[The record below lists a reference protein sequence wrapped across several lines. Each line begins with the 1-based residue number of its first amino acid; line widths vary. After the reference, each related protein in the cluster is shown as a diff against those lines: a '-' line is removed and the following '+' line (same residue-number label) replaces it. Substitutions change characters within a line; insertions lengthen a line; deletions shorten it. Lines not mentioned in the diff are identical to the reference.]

1 MNLDKL
7 RFDPPQGGVRVL
19 QAWAA
24 LGALTLVAGALFVPE
39 RVWPN
44 LLLASYFII
53 GMGLAGAFFVALQYV
68 SGAGWSTAL
77 RRIPE
82 SMSMLLPVGAIGL
95 ALVIFFRPSLYPWTG
110 ASGAE
115 VEALHGFKRLWLNL
129 PFFIGRSAVY
139 LLAWSLLALAIVRT
153 SRRQDEDGDPSHTR
167 RNERLSAVFLVVFGA
182 TFWLAS
188 YDWIMSLEP
197 HWYST
202 IFGIYNFAGLFLGG
216 LAAII
221 VLAVWLERLGAL
233 RHILTQDHLHDLGRL
248 LFAFSTF
255 WAYIWFSQYMLI
267 WYANFPEETS
277 HFILR
282 LQGTWEPLFILNLLL
297 NWAIPFLVLLP
308 RASKRSPG
316 VLLKV
321 AVVILLGRWLDLYL
335 MILPPFAGAEPVF
348 GVWEI
353 GLMLGAVGVGV
364 LVFFHSLR
372 KARIIP
378 VKDPYLMESLH
389 THS

>member
-1 MNLDKL
+1 MNVDKL
-7 RFDPPQGGVRVL
+7 QFVPPPGGVRLL
-19 QAWAA
+19 QAWVAIGGLA
-24 LGALTLVAGALFVPE
+24 FVAGVVFAPE
-39 RVWPN
+39 RTWPN
-44 LLLASYFII
+44 LLLVSYFII

-82 SMSMLLPVGAIGL
+82 SLAMLLPVGAVGL
-95 ALVIFFRPSLYPWTG
+95 ALVILLRPSLYPWTG
-110 ASGAE
+110 ASGAGF
-115 VEALHGFKRLWLNL
+115 EALHGFKRVWLNL
-129 PFFIGRSAVY
+129 PFFVGRSAAY
-139 LLAWSLLALAIVRT
+139 LLVWIFIALAIVRT
-153 SRRQDEDGDPSHTR
+153 SRRQDEDGNLAHTR
-167 RNERLSAVFLVVFGA
+167 RNERLSAVFIVVFGA

-233 RHILTQDHLHDLGRL
+233 RHILTEDHLHDLGTL

-267 WYANFPEETS
+267 WYADFPEETS
-277 HFILR
+277 YFILR
-282 LQGTWEPLFILNLLL
+282 MHGTWEPLFILNLLL

-308 RASKRSPG
+308 RASKRSPS

-335 MILPPFAGAEPVF
+335 MILPRFAGATPVF

-353 GLMLGAVGVGV
+353 GLMLGAVGTGV
-364 LVFFHSLR
+364 LVFFHALR
-372 KARIIP
+372 KAPIIP

-389 THS
+389 PHG